1 MPNDFVTLNA
11 LCRELNA
18 ALSGAKID
26 KIHMPEDDEI
36 TLFVRAG
43 GKNLSLAL
51 SCNAQNP
58 RIHFTERKKQN
69 PVNAPA
75 FCMLLRKFLTGATVE
90 GCRMLGEDRIFCF
103 DILSRNEMRDVLRLS
118 LIAEMMGRY
127 SNLLL
132 VDAQTGTVKDALKQ
146 ASFDTATKRCLLPG
160 AKYELPP
167 QNKTKLSDKAGL
179 SEALDSFCGGNLKN
193 HLLSAIGGFAPA
205 TAEEALY
212 ASGCGILRDEP
223 LSESEKAALKAEFDE
238 LENVYDSPLFSPC
251 ASVKNGRPDDYFA
264 FPYASVGTDFIR
276 YPSMSAAVDACVG
289 EKDAEERRRQ
299 HVKHLVKACR
309 GLISKTQKKLE
320 KCLARKSEAAGAER
334 NRLFG
339 ELLTSN
345 LYALKRGEKV
355 AKVANY
361 YEEGCPEVEIP
372 LDVTLSPQQ
381 NAAQYFKKY
390 AKQKRTAQLVD
401 AQISECETTLEYLR
415 SIGAFIEGCT
425 TQEEIA
431 ELEKELEAAGA
442 AGMRSARSARKEKP
456 TAPLL
461 YDIDGFTVAAG
472 KNNIQNEKL
481 TFKTANGGDIWLH
494 AKNSHGSHVVI
505 FAENRPVPDEVIA
518 KAAAIAAYKS
528 EAANSD
534 KTEVDYTQ
542 RKNLR
547 RHPCGKPGMVLYT
560 VYNSVT
566 VKPDPMSRYE
576 IKSRG

>member
-1 MPNDFVTLNA
+1 
-11 LCRELNA
+11 
-18 ALSGAKID
+18 
-26 KIHMPEDDEI
+26 
-36 TLFVRAG
+36 
-43 GKNLSLAL
+43 
-51 SCNAQNP
+51 
-58 RIHFTERKKQN
+58 
-69 PVNAPA
+69 
-75 FCMLLRKFLTGATVE
+75 
-90 GCRMLGEDRIFCF
+90 
-103 DILSRNEMRDVLRLS
+103 
-118 LIAEMMGRY
+118 
-127 SNLLL
+127 
-132 VDAQTGTVKDALKQ
+132 
-146 ASFDTATKRCLLPG
+146 
-160 AKYELPP
+160 
-167 QNKTKLSDKAGL
+167 
-179 SEALDSFCGGNLKN
+179 
-193 HLLSAIGGFAPA
+193 
-205 TAEEALY
+205 
-212 ASGCGILRDEP
+212 
-223 LSESEKAALKAEFDE
+223 
-238 LENVYDSPLFSPC
+238 
-251 ASVKNGRPDDYFA
+251 
-264 FPYASVGTDFIR
+264 
-276 YPSMSAAVDACVG
+276 MSAAVDACVG